1 MQVNGIPGT
10 MRFTES
16 VSSAGVPFHPV
27 NPPTVSSFLF
37 KVTSA
42 IVDVVNISVVRL
54 GRENPNSTNRPPS
67 SCAIP
72 PWANKTLTHSSG
84 YHTCLLTL
92 RTVPVFAAAIGSL
105 SCGLIARIEVAVMT
119 ATANPVNA
127 FLNFIGVLG
136 CAGISPAD
144 EHTTPQ
150 CLVTLMTWL
159 NRDCDFAQSALPSAL
174 WDCSWMS
181 FAVPVVYGDNRGQ
194 GIVTRCEPRTLS
206 AL

>member
-1 MQVNGIPGT
+1 M
-10 MRFTES
+10 
-16 VSSAGVPFHPV
+16 
-27 NPPTVSSFLF
+27 
-37 KVTSA
+37 
-42 IVDVVNISVVRL
+42 VNISSVRA
-54 GRENPNSTNRPPS
+54 GRKNPNTTDRPS
-67 SCAIP
+67 SCCAIP
-72 PWANKTLTHSSG
+72 PWANKRLTHSSG
-84 YHTCLLTL
+84 DHKCLLTL
-92 RTVPVFAAAIGSL
+92 RPVPASIAVIGSL
-105 SCGLIARIEVAVMT
+105 SCGLIARTEDAVMT
-119 ATANPVNA
+119 ATSDPVNA